1 MPTAK
6 WRVLIA
12 DDEPMARRG
21 VRQLIE
27 PFAEFVVVG
36 ECRDGREVLAWL
48 YKDRADVLFL
58 DIQMPEIDGF
68 GVIRRHAS
76 ERMPAVVFL
85 TAFEQFA
92 LRAFDAEAVDYLVK
106 PVSAARFAATMKR
119 LSRRLGG
126 TAQPRE
132 PGIIVTTARGALVL
146 ELRDVEWI
154 EAADY
159 YARVWVGT
167 RSYLLRESLD
177 ELERRVAEHGFVR
190 VHRSALIRIA
200 AVRAL
205 EKLGNGEL
213 VAVLTS
219 GAKVSVSR
227 RRRSA
232 MVDALRSHIPR

>member
-27 PFAEFVVVG
+27 PFDEFVVVG
-36 ECRDGREVLAWL
+36 ECRDGREVLTWL
-48 YKDRADVLFL
+48 DKSRADVLFL
-58 DIQMPEIDGF
+58 DIQMPDLDGF
-68 GVIRRHAS
+68 GVIRRHGD

-106 PVSAARFAATMKR
+106 PVSTSRFATTMSR

-126 TAQPRE
+126 AAHARE
-132 PGIIVTTARGALVL
+132 PGIVVTTARGALVL
-146 ELRDVEWI
+146 ELRDIEWI

-159 YARVWVGT
+159 YARVWLGT

-190 VHRSALIRIA
+190 AHRSALVRVA

-205 EKLGNGEL
+205 QKVGNGEL
-213 VAVLTS
+213 VALLTT
-219 GAKVSVSR
+219 GTKVAVSR
-227 RRRSA
+227 RRRAA
-232 MVDALRSHIPR
+232 MVEAFRHAR

>member
-27 PFAEFVVVG
+27 PFDEFVVVG
-36 ECRDGREVLAWL
+36 ECRDGREVLTWL
-48 YKDRADVLFL
+48 DKSRADVLFL
-58 DIQMPEIDGF
+58 DIQMPDLDGF
-68 GVIRRHAS
+68 GVIRGHGD

-106 PVSAARFAATMKR
+106 PVSTSRFATTMSR

-126 TAQPRE
+126 AAHARE
-132 PGIIVTTARGALVL
+132 PGIVVTTARGALVL
-146 ELRDVEWI
+146 ELRDIEWI

-159 YARVWVGT
+159 YARVWLGT

-190 VHRSALIRIA
+190 AHRSALVRVA

-205 EKLGNGEL
+205 QKVGNGEL
-213 VAVLTS
+213 VALLTT
-219 GAKVSVSR
+219 GTKVAVSR
-227 RRRSA
+227 RRRAA
-232 MVDALRSHIPR
+232 MVEAFRHAR

>member
-1 MPTAK
+1 MPTGK

-27 PFAEFVVVG
+27 PFGDFVVVG

-48 YKDRADVLFL
+48 DKSLTDVLFL
-58 DIQMPEIDGF
+58 DIQMPDVDGF
-68 GVIRRHAS
+68 GVIRRQAS
-76 ERMPAVVFL
+76 DRMPAVVFL

-92 LRAFDAEAVDYLVK
+92 VRAFDAEAVDYLVK
-106 PVSAARFAATMKR
+106 PVSSPRFATTMSR

-126 TAQPRE
+126 AVYARE
-132 PGIIVTTARGALVL
+132 PGIVVTTARGALML
-146 ELRDVEWI
+146 ELRDIEWV

-159 YARVWVGT
+159 YARVWVGA

-177 ELERRVAEHGFVR
+177 DLERRVAEHGFVR
-190 VHRSALIRIA
+190 AHRSALVRIA
-200 AVRAL
+200 AIRAL
-205 EKLGNGEL
+205 QKIGNGEL
-213 VAVLTS
+213 VAVLTT
-219 GAKVSVSR
+219 GTKVPVSR

-232 MVDALRSHIPR
+232 MVEAFRDAR

>member
-1 MPTAK
+1 MSSCARRCPMSTAK

-27 PFAEFVVVG
+27 PFDEFVAVG
-36 ECRDGREVLAWL
+36 ECVDGREVLVWL
-48 YKDRADVLFL
+48 EKGRAAVLFL
-58 DIQMPEIDGF
+58 DIQMPDLDGF
-68 GVIRRHAS
+68 GVIRRQAA

-106 PVSAARFAATMKR
+106 PVSTARFATTMSR

-126 TAQPRE
+126 TAAGRE
-132 PGIIVTTARGALVL
+132 PGIVVTTARGALML
-146 ELRDVEWI
+146 ELRDIEWI

-159 YARVWVGT
+159 YARVWVGA

-177 ELERRVAEHGFVR
+177 E
-190 VHRSALIRIA
+190 
-200 AVRAL
+200 
-205 EKLGNGEL
+205 
-213 VAVLTS
+213 
-219 GAKVSVSR
+219 
-227 RRRSA
+227 
-232 MVDALRSHIPR
+232 

>member
-27 PFAEFVVVG
+27 PFDEFVVVG
-36 ECRDGREVLAWL
+36 ECRDGREVLTWL
-48 YKDRADVLFL
+48 DKSSADVLFL
-58 DIQMPEIDGF
+58 DIQMPDLDGF

-106 PVSAARFAATMKR
+106 PVSIARFATTMSR

-126 TAQPRE
+126 AAHARE
-132 PGIIVTTARGALVL
+132 PGIVVTTARGALML
-146 ELRDVEWI
+146 ELRDIEWI

-159 YARVWVGT
+159 YARVWVGA

-190 VHRSALIRIA
+190 AHRSALVRIA

-205 EKLGNGEL
+205 QKAGNGEL
-213 VAVLTS
+213 VALLTT
-219 GAKVSVSR
+219 GTKVTVSR
-227 RRRSA
+227 RRRAA
-232 MVDALRSHIPR
+232 MVEAFRDAR

>member
-27 PFAEFVVVG
+27 PFDEFVVVG
-36 ECRDGREVLAWL
+36 ECRDGREVLTWL
-48 YKDRADVLFL
+48 DKSRADVLFL
-58 DIQMPEIDGF
+58 DIQMPDLDGF
-68 GVIRRHAS
+68 GVIRRHGD

-106 PVSAARFAATMKR
+106 PVSTSRFATTMSR

-126 TAQPRE
+126 VAHARE
-132 PGIIVTTARGALVL
+132 PGIVVTTARGALML
-146 ELRDVEWI
+146 ELRDIEWI

-190 VHRSALIRIA
+190 AHRSALVRIA

-205 EKLGNGEL
+205 QKVGNGEL
-213 VAVLTS
+213 VALLTT
-219 GAKVSVSR
+219 GTKVTVSR
-227 RRRSA
+227 RRRAA
-232 MVDALRSHIPR
+232 MVEAFRHAR

>member
-27 PFAEFVVVG
+27 PFSEFVVVG
-36 ECRDGREVLAWL
+36 ECRDGREVLTWL
-48 YKDRADVLFL
+48 DKGRADVLFL
-58 DIQMPEIDGF
+58 DVQMPEIDGF
-68 GVIRRHAS
+68 GVIRKHAQ

-106 PVSAARFAATMKR
+106 PVSAARFATTMHR

-126 TAQPRE
+126 TGQPRE

-146 ELRDVEWI
+146 ELRDIEWI

-177 ELERRVAEHGFVR
+177 DLERRVAEHGFVR
-190 VHRSALIRIA
+190 AHRSALIRIA

-205 EKLGNGEL
+205 ERLGNGEL
-213 VAVLTS
+213 VAVLTT
-219 GAKVSVSR
+219 GTKVSVSR
-227 RRRSA
+227 RRRAA
-232 MVDALRSHIPR
+232 MVEAVRSL

>member
-1 MPTAK
+1 MPTGK

-27 PFAEFVVVG
+27 PFGDFVVVG

-48 YKDRADVLFL
+48 DKSLTDVLFL
-58 DIQMPEIDGF
+58 DIQMPDVDGF
-68 GVIRRHAS
+68 GVIRRQAS
-76 ERMPAVVFL
+76 DRMPAVVFL

-92 LRAFDAEAVDYLVK
+92 VRAFDAEAVDYLVK
-106 PVSAARFAATMKR
+106 PVSSARFATTMSR

-126 TAQPRE
+126 AVHARE
-132 PGIIVTTARGALVL
+132 PGIVVTTARGALML
-146 ELRDVEWI
+146 ELRDIEWV

-159 YARVWVGT
+159 YARVWVGA

-177 ELERRVAEHGFVR
+177 DLERRVAEHGFVR
-190 VHRSALIRIA
+190 AHRSALVRIA
-200 AVRAL
+200 AIRAL
-205 EKLGNGEL
+205 QKIGNGEL
-213 VAVLTS
+213 VAVLTT
-219 GAKVSVSR
+219 GTKVPVSR

-232 MVDALRSHIPR
+232 MVEAFRDAR

>member
-1 MPTAK
+1 MPTGK

-27 PFAEFVVVG
+27 PFGDFVVVG

-48 YKDRADVLFL
+48 DKSLTDVLFL
-58 DIQMPEIDGF
+58 DIQMPDVDGF
-68 GVIRRHAS
+68 GVIRRQAS
-76 ERMPAVVFL
+76 DRMPAVVFL

-92 LRAFDAEAVDYLVK
+92 VRAFDAEAVDYLVK
-106 PVSAARFAATMKR
+106 PVSSARFATTMSR

-126 TAQPRE
+126 AAHARE
-132 PGIIVTTARGALVL
+132 PGIVVTTARGALML
-146 ELRDVEWI
+146 ELRDIEWV

-159 YARVWVGT
+159 YARVWVGA

-177 ELERRVAEHGFVR
+177 DLERRVAEHGFVR
-190 VHRSALIRIA
+190 AHRSALVRIA
-200 AVRAL
+200 AIRAL
-205 EKLGNGEL
+205 QKIGNGEL
-213 VAVLTS
+213 VAVLTT
-219 GAKVSVSR
+219 GTKVPVSR

-232 MVDALRSHIPR
+232 MVEAFRDAR